1 MTLPEQ
7 ARRLLEGERLMAHL
21 GTCVDGRPHVAP
33 VWYVYDDGVVEIV
46 TTGKKL
52 ENVRKNPKVALSVQ
66 KDEGGDPQWTVTVL
80 GTAAVVEDDAENRD
94 ARLRINDKYGASP
107 DAYAGNTLVRI
118 EVGSGTVQTY

>member
-33 VWYVYDDGVVEIV
+33 VWYVYDDGVIEIV

-107 DAYAGNTLVRI
+107 DAYAGNTLVRV